1 MIKYGKYG
9 QLTTFYLLSNPLT
22 LTILHSLWKKNI
34 QKKSFLLTRIDCT
47 CILDKAVICNLHPD
61 GQIDAL
67 PVSNSKVLGI
77 FTARALLLF
86 YALISSHLFKAQ
98 LPFFQLHEYIRNIT
112 F

>member
-1 MIKYGKYG
+1 MEKKYTEEKLPVDSG
-9 QLTTFYLLSNPLT
+9 
-22 LTILHSLWKKNI
+22 
-34 QKKSFLLTRIDCT
+34 IDCT